1 MSLAPVTLGSDKS
14 GEALSG
20 RRMLSE
26 REAVPLGSEP
36 GDKTA
41 ASLCSP
47 LPSRGLHCTSPGKP
61 GRALVPRGPW
71 RAGPRPG
78 SSSHLGADAPISPDL
93 LSPQCSLRSALST
106 SSRRPTRPTAPPYP
120 SQPESIFLCSGQYP
134 SVDPRGLADSLETS
148 LLPTQPEPSALLP
161 NPPPPHRCRS
171 SLVPAPR
178 CWGDSTDRNTEVS
191 LPQPP
196 FLCLSAPRTF
206 HPSANGIIMPCAGVC
221 AYVCVR
227 VCVSDMC
234 ASVFACAHVSMHV
247 CLSVRMDVHVCG
259 WCLVCPSVYVCVYC
273 MYICVI
279 CVSECVYVCV
289 HIVLCECVC
298 VSPMHVHMCMY
309 VCPCACVSVCV
320 SACAQVGEGS
330 RLFPRCT
337 ALTPVVGGPI
347 PPRPQNL
354 L

>member
-47 LPSRGLHCTSPGKP
+47 LPPCGLHCTSPGKP
-61 GRALVPRGPW
+61 GCALVPRGPW

-78 SSSHLGADAPISPDL
+78 SSSRLGADAPISPDL

-161 NPPPPHRCRS
+161 NPPPPPSLLLLPGSSSEVLGRLHGQKHRGLAS
-171 SLVPAPR
+171 PAPIPLPFCAQNFPPKCKWHHHALCR
-178 CWGDSTDRNTEVS
+178 C
-191 LPQPP
+191 
-196 FLCLSAPRTF
+196 LC
-206 HPSANGIIMPCAGVC
+206 IC
-221 AYVCVR
+221 VCVR
-227 VCVSDMC
+227 VCVTCVHLGLPVHTCVYACVPFCAYGCTCVWMVSCLPKCVCMCVLHVHLCDMC
-234 ASVFACAHVSMHV
+234 V
-247 CLSVRMDVHVCG
+247 
-259 WCLVCPSVYVCVYC
+259 
-273 MYICVI
+273 
-279 CVSECVYVCV
+279 
-289 HIVLCECVC
+289 
-298 VSPMHVHMCMY
+298 
-309 VCPCACVSVCV
+309 
-320 SACAQVGEGS
+320 
-330 RLFPRCT
+330 
-337 ALTPVVGGPI
+337 
-347 PPRPQNL
+347 
-354 L
+354 